1 MVDRLDRAR
10 VRLYGVL
17 GVGVLGAGALAY
29 VGLVD
34 PHRPDSLYPPCPFR
48 MLTGWYCP
56 ACGGLRMTHDLLH
69 GHVAAAATD
78 NIVALIGLPLLLIW
92 ALSRIGSGRK
102 VITPAVLIVI
112 AVIAV
117 VWTVLRNLPGFPLVP
132 TVFG

>member
-10 VRLYGVL
+10 VRLYGGL
-17 GVGVLGAGALAY
+17 GVGALGAGALAY

-102 VITPAVLIVI
+102 VITPALLIVI
-112 AVIAV
+112 TVIAV
-117 VWTVLRNLPGFPLVP
+117 AWTVLRNLPGFPLVP

>member
-10 VRLYGVL
+10 VRLYGGL
-17 GVGVLGAGALAY
+17 GVGALGVGALAY

-92 ALSRIGSGRK
+92 AMSRIGSGRK
-102 VITPAVLIVI
+102 VITPALLIVI
-112 AVIAV
+112 TVIAV
-117 VWTVLRNLPGFPLVP
+117 AWTVLRNLPGFPLVP
-132 TVFG
+132 TVFD

>member
-10 VRLYGVL
+10 VRLYGGL
-17 GVGVLGAGALAY
+17 GIGALGAGALAY

-102 VITPAVLIVI
+102 VITPALLIVI
-112 AVIAV
+112 TVIAV
-117 VWTVLRNLPGFPLVP
+117 AWTVLRNLPGFPLVP

>member
-102 VITPAVLIVI
+102 VITPALLIVI
-112 AVIAV
+112 TVIAV
-117 VWTVLRNLPGFPLVP
+117 AWTVLRNLPGFPLVP

>member
-10 VRLYGVL
+10 VRLYGGL
-17 GVGVLGAGALAY
+17 GVGALGAGALAY

-112 AVIAV
+112 TVIAV
-117 VWTVLRNLPGFPLVP
+117 AWTVLRNLPGFPLVP

>member
-1 MVDRLDRAR
+1 MVDWLDRAR
-10 VRLYGVL
+10 VRLYGGL
-17 GVGVLGAGALAY
+17 GVGALGVGALAY

-92 ALSRIGSGRK
+92 ALWRIGSGRK
-102 VITPAVLIVI
+102 VITPALLIVI

-117 VWTVLRNLPGFPLVP
+117 AWTVLRNLPGFPLVP

>member
-10 VRLYGVL
+10 VRLYGGL
-17 GVGVLGAGALAY
+17 GVGALGAGALAY

-92 ALSRIGSGRK
+92 AMSRIGSGRK

>member
-10 VRLYGVL
+10 VRLYGGL
-17 GVGVLGAGALAY
+17 GVGALGAGALAY

-117 VWTVLRNLPGFPLVP
+117 AWTVLRNLPGFPLVP

>member
-10 VRLYGVL
+10 VRLYGGL
-17 GVGVLGAGALAY
+17 GIGALGAGALAY

>member
-10 VRLYGVL
+10 VRLYGGL
-17 GVGVLGAGALAY
+17 GVGALGAGALAY

-92 ALSRIGSGRK
+92 AMSRIGSGRK
-102 VITPAVLIVI
+102 VITPALLIVI
-112 AVIAV
+112 TVIAV
-117 VWTVLRNLPGFPLVP
+117 AWTVLRNLPGFPLVP

>member
-10 VRLYGVL
+10 VRLYGGL
-17 GVGVLGAGALAY
+17 GVGALGAGALAY

-92 ALSRIGSGRK
+92 AMSRIGSGRK

-132 TVFG
+132 TVFD

>member
-10 VRLYGVL
+10 VRLYGGL
-17 GVGVLGAGALAY
+17 GVGALGAGALAY